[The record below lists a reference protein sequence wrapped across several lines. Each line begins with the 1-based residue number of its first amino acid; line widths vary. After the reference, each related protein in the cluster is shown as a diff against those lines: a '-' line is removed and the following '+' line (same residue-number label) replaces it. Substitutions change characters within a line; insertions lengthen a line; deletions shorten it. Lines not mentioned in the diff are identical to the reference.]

1 MKFLIRLILSLL
13 IGTTVGFVISIIND
27 SAAIFITAAA
37 TAFLVALILGGS
49 FGKTRLRLLIVAI
62 GAIIAFFACFFLL
75 CYLNEKVNSFSE
87 TMIIYCVP
95 YVLIVFVVLCSM
107 GADS

>member
-1 MKFLIRLILSLL
+1 
-13 IGTTVGFVISIIND
+13 
-27 SAAIFITAAA
+27 
-37 TAFLVALILGGS
+37 
-49 FGKTRLRLLIVAI
+49 LLIVAI

-75 CYLNEKVNSFSE
+75 CYLNKKVNSFSE

-95 YVLIVFVVLCSM
+95 YVLIAFVVLCSM